1 MKACN
6 IYWDIEYEW
15 QLEELPEEIEIDP
28 NDLGIEEGDDCETI
42 IDLVSDYISNITGFC
57 HCGFDLIN

>member
-28 NDLGIEEGDDCETI
+28 NDLGIKEGDDSRVI
-42 IDLVSDYISNITGFC
+42 IESVSDYISNVTGFC
-57 HCGFDLIN
+57 HCGFTLID